1 MDKDR
6 LISVQF
12 PHFKVTSYIEK
23 VKRFRPHKK
32 TIKLLKHLSDI
43 VCWFFYYIYI
53 YFLVSAIQQI
63 NSRKEIT
70 LFYERRD

>member
-43 VCWFFYYIYI
+43 VC
-53 YFLVSAIQQI
+53 
-63 NSRKEIT
+63 
-70 LFYERRD
+70 